1 MLSGMNPFKL
11 NTSLDP
17 NANMEGRKNAILKMG
32 EGFIWKY
39 EDKNIFSPLAF
50 DILQKLLRFDP

>member
-1 MLSGMNPFKL
+1 
-11 NTSLDP
+11 
-17 NANMEGRKNAILKMG
+17 MEGRKNAILQMG